1 MATSSG
7 RPGDDEDRGRIRA
20 SLSAARSVVVGAGA
34 MNDDELLA
42 AIGRVRVGRALHGPL
57 HFLADAVLLVLH
69 SVLLLVG
76 NWRHLVLELVPAV
89 WIAVLWDWRFHVVEG
104 NELVEVRGAWAAVI
118 AVGVVLATVVSY
130 WCNVAFV
137 HAALGPRP
145 SLRGALRE
153 AGRHRRL
160 ILGAGLAVGAL
171 HAWVSVRG
179 PVRGLPTV
187 TIGLGLVAL
196 LDLYLYSALPGQALG
211 LDRRRASPREYV
223 ATTVTSG
230 ALSMAISLPGVT
242 LALVAHALLGT
253 SVLRVLGV
261 VVLAVAVLLQVAASS
276 SSRAVSMWSRLLAD
290 PDVRARH
297 TDRRPRVDDGPAP
310 AGNDEYEGGAER
322 EGELPADPP
331 R

>member
-1 MATSSG
+1 M
-7 RPGDDEDRGRIRA
+7 
-20 SLSAARSVVVGAGA
+20 VGAGA

-57 HFLADAVLLVLH
+57 DFLAGAVLLVLH

-76 NWRHLVLELVPAV
+76 NWRLLVLELVPAV
-89 WIAVLWDWRFHVVEG
+89 WIAAVLWDWRFHVVEG

-297 TDRRPRVDDGPAP
+297 TDRRARVDDGPAP
-310 AGNDEYEGGAER
+310 AGNGEYEGDGRGGGER